1 MKSKSFL
8 GKLMAYIYEFN
19 SGFLCAISTIIFLL
33 MCVEVFIR
41 YILRA
46 MEEYIY
52 FFLMWLVMLG
62 AANAVLENSHLRSD
76 TLTMLTTF
84 LLQQSP
90 RWYTLLILLPVL
102 ILTGWVGRY

>member
-1 MKSKSFL
+1 
-8 GKLMAYIYEFN
+8 MAYIYEFN
-19 SGFLCAISTIIFLL
+19 SGFLCAISTIMFLL

-41 YILRA
+41 YILRGDIRA

-76 TLTMLTTF
+76 TLTIFTIRIGSSK
-84 LLQQSP
+84 LQTLSP
-90 RWYTLLILLPVL
+90 K
-102 ILTGWVGRY
+102 GRF